1 MLCSCYHPLY
11 VYIEYTCQPKVN
23 NRANIK
29 KKHPTV
35 ITVIQRQKG
44 ALNGLAAE
52 IHPFAFPRHISL
64 TASFTNAS

>member
-35 ITVIQRQKG
+35 ITAMRRQKG
-44 ALNGLAAE
+44 VLGPFCLSMAHQAYSK
-52 IHPFAFPRHISL
+52 IHLYLIE
-64 TASFTNAS
+64 T